1 MTAFGPWPTSAGA
14 RDEARVANKRR
25 VRSFV
30 DLAAQLSVE
39 VKDDEAV
46 LDGEIRDDRSM
57 KCRAAKAIA
66 VIATQP
72 RGSRRRAICY
82 IA

>member
-1 MTAFGPWPTSAGA
+1 
-14 RDEARVANKRR
+14 
-25 VRSFV
+25 V